1 MCANVPLC
9 FNASLYFPKKYI
21 VTVVNGT
28 KRLEG
33 IEIKENFATAW
44 SKMSRS
50 NETNDSNQIN
60 YSAFYSI
67 LYA

>member
-1 MCANVPLC
+1 MCANVLLC

-28 KRLEG
+28 KRPEG

-44 SKMSRS
+44 SKMSRVMKLM
-50 NETNDSNQIN
+50 TVIR
-60 YSAFYSI
+60 
-67 LYA
+67 